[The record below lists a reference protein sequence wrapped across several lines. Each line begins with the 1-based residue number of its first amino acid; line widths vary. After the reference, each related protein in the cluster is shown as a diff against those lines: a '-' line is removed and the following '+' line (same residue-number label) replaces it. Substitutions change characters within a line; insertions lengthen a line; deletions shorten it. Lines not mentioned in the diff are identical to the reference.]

1 MLAQSTLFTHF
12 WHFYF
17 VPVGEPWWRGAVW
30 GNVIAIIP
38 SAPVLLLLGTVGY
51 FFHKR
56 ALDPLHAKI
65 DALET
70 LHAQRHADHL
80 KLLSTVLDA
89 FDPDTD
95 GGIAEVL
102 DRLDPDTPGGIGALA
117 ERLKSFDRE
126 DPPDA

>member
-1 MLAQSTLFTHF
+1 VPTPFFLSHHF
-12 WHFYF
+12 WAYYFTGYHTAHFY
-17 VPVGEPWWRGAVW
+17 EANVW
-30 GNVIAIIP
+30 GNVIAIAP
-38 SAPVLLLLGTVGY
+38 SAPILLVLGAIGY

-65 DALET
+65 DAMEK
-70 LHAQRHADHL
+70 LHAERHETHVR
-80 KLLSTVLDA
+80 LLSSVLDA

-102 DRLDPDTPGGIGALA
+102 DRLDPDTPGGLGAIA
-117 ERLKSFDRE
+117 ERLDRE